1 MCKGVAILIND
12 KEILMNPKNSF
23 HSHIVANVD
32 NYLKINV
39 VFDNTKKEGYR
50 IEVDKHSEEQ
60 IKIYKKKCFL
70 TPTGKIINSYLKRLK
85 EFCKEHEAEI
95 FRLFAS
101 GLLQSAKFGY
111 QDNSSAEFGDQNNYS
126 AKFGNQYNSSAK
138 FDYQNNSFA
147 EFDNQDNSFAEFDNQ
162 NNYSA
167 KFGDQNNFSAKFG
180 NQNNSYAELKN
191 IFIKN
196 MTIKDSKKCTEL
208 IKEFSESTQDKY
220 TLTNF
225 IEWLLKNKKR

>member
-39 VFDNTKKEGYR
+39 VFDNTKKEGHR

-60 IKIYKKKCFL
+60 IEVYKKKCFL

-101 GLLQSAKFGY
+101 GLLQSAKFGD
-111 QDNSSAEFGDQNNYS
+111 QDNSSAEFGNQNNSSAKFSNQDNSFAKFDNQNNSFAEFNIQHNYS
-126 AKFGNQYNSSAK
+126 AKFGNQ
-138 FDYQNNSFA
+138 D
-147 EFDNQDNSFAEFDNQ
+147 
-162 NNYSA
+162 
-167 KFGDQNNFSAKFG
+167 
-180 NQNNSYAELKN
+180 NSYAELKN

-196 MTIKDSKKCTEL
+196 MIIRDSKKCTEL

-220 TLTNF
+220 SLTNF
-225 IEWLLKNKKR
+225 IEWLLNNKN